1 MRALMVLVLAAA
13 TAASGGCGKKRIT
26 VADQSEDQT
35 GDYGKLELDKAVAQF
50 RKQPTSPQAYRA
62 IALEAQRLDPAFNQ
76 PVRDIAERHLA
87 FLSLEPMAAQVDKPP
102 EAQVEALALSVWP
115 TAFNVDPNPGESARA
130 YLERA
135 CAGPLATECK
145 YVVPEAWPTVLS
157 AMVWRRMKM
166 RAREAYS
173 QCRLCKQDKSYPAML
188 EKFDQYDNRMQAA
201 RAKLG
206 DRADRDAWPE
216 AGANMAPWSGAPVL
230 DLVADPFE
238 WNGAAFDGDWQD
250 RIRSRPDGAAVLG
263 LHVRPRTEVR
273 HVRAVV
279 TGAGKAGYR
288 AVALQVRSR
297 VYPYPLGEYLIA
309 TPRAAGRD
317 ESVYIRDVD
326 TVQILV
332 RALDAATGRATG
344 GPPPAA
350 GAAPAIRLGG
360 H

>member
-1 MRALMVLVLAAA
+1 MRVHMLLVLVAAGAAA
-13 TAASGGCGKKRIT
+13 AGCGKKRIA

-35 GDYGKLELDKAVAQF
+35 GDYGKLELDKAVGEF
-50 RKQPTSPQAYRA
+50 RKSPTSPQGYRA
-62 IALEAQRLDPAFNQ
+62 IQVEAQRLDPVFNQ

-102 EAQVEALALSVWP
+102 QEQVDALALTIWP
-115 TAFNVDPNPGESARA
+115 TAFNVEPNAGESARA
-130 YLERA
+130 YLERV

-145 YVVPEAWPTVLS
+145 YIVPETWPTVLS

-166 RAREAYS
+166 RAREAYA
-173 QCRLCKQDKSYPAML
+173 QCRLCKQDPSYSAML

-216 AGANMAPWSGAPVL
+216 AGEKMAPWSGAPLL

-238 WNGAAFDGDWQD
+238 WNGADFDGDWQD
-250 RIRSRPDGAAVLG
+250 RIRARPRDADVLG

-279 TGAGKAGYR
+279 AGAGKAGYR

-297 VYPYPLGEYLIA
+297 VYPYPLGEYRIA
-309 TPRAAGRD
+309 TSGARGGG
-317 ESVYIRDVD
+317 ESVDIRDVD

-332 RALDAATGRATG
+332 RALDAATARAG
-344 GPPPAA
+344 GAP
-350 GAAPAIRLGG
+350 GTAPAIRLTG

>member
-1 MRALMVLVLAAA
+1 MRALTVLVMIAAA
-13 TAASGGCGKKRIT
+13 AAAGCGKKRIA

-35 GDYGKLELDKAVAQF
+35 GDYGKLELDKAVAEF

-62 IALEAQRLDPAFNQ
+62 IAVEAQRLDPAFNQ

-102 EAQVEALALSVWP
+102 AEQVEGLALTVWP
-115 TAFNVDPNPGESARA
+115 TAFNVEPNPGESARS
-130 YLERA
+130 YLERV

-145 YVVPEAWPTVLS
+145 YIVPEEWPTVLS

-173 QCRLCKQDKSYPAML
+173 QCRLCKQDTTYPAML

-216 AGANMAPWSGAPVL
+216 AGEKMAPWSGAPVL

-238 WNGAAFDGDWQD
+238 WNGAEFDGDWQD
-250 RIRSRPDGAAVLG
+250 RIRARPKDADLLG

-279 TGAGKAGYR
+279 AAASKAGYR

-297 VYPYPLGEYLIA
+297 LFPYPLGEYRIA
-309 TPRAAGRD
+309 TSRSAGRS
-317 ESVYIRDVD
+317 ESVAIRDVD

-332 RALDAATGRATG
+332 RALDAAAGRAG
-344 GPPPAA
+344 GPPAS
-350 GAAPAIRLGG
+350 APAIRLTG